1 MTLDIII
8 MTPDAKSHLTHRSVS
23 EVGLLDW
30 SLDSA
35 SLSGGLW
42 ENPNLTVRAPA
53 HGTGGGAGLTLDGGA
68 GDTHHHQH
76 FLRAESNEQS
86 LH

>member
-1 MTLDIII
+1 MGQEQDKGHGEGPGREGIQ
-8 MTPDAKSHLTHRSVS
+8 RSGS
-23 EVGLLDW
+23 EVWLLDW

-53 HGTGGGAGLTLDGGA
+53 HGTGGGAGLMLGGGA
-68 GDTHHHQH
+68 GDTHQG
-76 FLRAESNEQS
+76 
-86 LH
+86 